1 MASRMGTPP
10 ANPQVSWWPLVFTLF
25 IGFVFLDPVHRRAG
39 WLEWTLTIGGVA
51 AFLSLYAMALAFWYK
66 RRVALGAIAGV
77 TLLGVAFAPFNDGAA
92 LYIIFG
98 ASFVPYAVGGEARLS
113 AALIGLIL
121 AVVGI
126 ESWLLHLKWVFWGM
140 SAGYAVIL
148 GIGNTLAAQQA
159 FAMERLAQIAERE
172 RIARDLHDVLGHT
185 LSVIILKAELAGKL
199 VDLNRDRER
208 ARAEIADVETI
219 ARHALADVRQT
230 IRGYR
235 AETLHAEFERARSTL
250 ETAGVAVEC
259 HAARVGMTP
268 AQESVL
274 ALVLREAV
282 TNVVRHAHATNCRL
296 QVHEVNGACR
306 LEIKDDGRGGPNAE
320 GSGLRGMR
328 ERVEALGGTLQQDF
342 RAGTTLTITLPL
354 AAGAAGSS
362 P

>member
-1 MASRMGTPP
+1 MGAPP
-10 ANPQVSWWPLVFTLF
+10 ANPKVSWWPLIFTLF
-25 IGFVFLDPVHRRAG
+25 VGFVFLDPLHRHASQ
-39 WLEWTLTIGGVA
+39 LEWTVTIGGVA
-51 AFLSLYAMALAFWYK
+51 LFFALYATALAFWYK
-66 RRVALGAIAGV
+66 RAVALGAIAGV
-77 TLLGVAFAPFNDGAA
+77 TLLGVVFAPFNDGAS
-92 LYIIFG
+92 LFIIFA
-98 ASFVPYAVGGEARLS
+98 ASFVPYAVGGDARRA

-121 AVVGI
+121 LVVGV
-126 ESWLLHLKWVFWGM
+126 ESWLFHLTWVFWGM

-148 GIGNTLAAQQA
+148 GMGNTWAAQQS
-159 FAMERLAQIAERE
+159 FAVERLAKIAERE

-199 VDLNRDRER
+199 LDGDRER
-208 ARAEIADVETI
+208 AKAEIADVETI
-219 ARHALADVRQT
+219 ARHALAEVRQT

-259 HAARVGMTP
+259 HAARVGMTS

-282 TNVVRHAHATNCRL
+282 TNVVRHARATTCRL
-296 QVHEVNGACR
+296 QVHEVNGACQ
-306 LEIKDDGRGGPNAE
+306 LEIQDDGRGGSDSE

-328 ERVEALGGTLQQDF
+328 ERIEALGGTLHQDA

-354 AAGAAGSS
+354 AAGTASSS